1 MILLES
7 HNVVLQNTLNEKF
20 NKYVSFVDYDGVR
33 FHVSTPEKK
42 TELLVSISMR
52 CWEELVQYGANDVLQ
67 REYGSFITEPEQ
79 GYNFSLRFDLEN
91 VPARRGTISSNPS
104 RC

>member
-1 MILLES
+1 MTVYRPSGID
-7 HNVVLQNTLNEKF
+7 
-20 NKYVSFVDYDGVR
+20 VSFVDYDGVR

-67 REYGSFITEPEQ
+67 REYGAYITDPEQ
-79 GYNFSLRFDLEN
+79 GYNFSLKFDLEN
-91 VPARRGTISSNPS
+91 APAVGGTSVPDEIRVNT
-104 RC
+104 